1 LEDLAV
7 EDIDLDLNGS
17 SGTFLILT
25 LHQEV
30 VLLQEEHGHLLTVGH
45 FDERNKLFL
54 HRIYTAHFNLLLL
67 KVSNRRD
74 LVRAIVIIFWFGW
87 LDD

>member
-7 EDIDLDLNGS
+7 EDIYLDLHGS
-17 SGTFLILT
+17 PGTFLILT
-25 LHQEV
+25 LHQEM
-30 VLLQEEHGHLLTVGH
+30 VLLQEKHGHLLTVGH
-45 FDERNKLFL
+45 FDERNKLFF